1 MTRATTATTTTITTA
16 HRGRGKS
23 LMKVIKLDF
32 QHESKCETLPS
43 IVVVV
48 VVIDIVVLR
57 ATTENLFHSRY
68 RINYSNPAVLGKC
81 VDELSN

>member
-1 MTRATTATTTTITTA
+1 
-16 HRGRGKS
+16 
-23 LMKVIKLDF
+23 MKVIKLDF
-32 QHESKCETLPS
+32 QHESKCETQPS

-57 ATTENLFHSRY
+57 ATTENLFHSKY
-68 RINYSNPAVLGKC
+68 RISNSNPAVLGKC